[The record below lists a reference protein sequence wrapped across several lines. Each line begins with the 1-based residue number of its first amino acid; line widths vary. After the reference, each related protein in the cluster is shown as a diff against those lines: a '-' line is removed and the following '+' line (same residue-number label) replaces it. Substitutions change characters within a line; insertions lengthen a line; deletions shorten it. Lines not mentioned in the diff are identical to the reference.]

1 VEMQS
6 ADMGRKPAKSRGAGL
21 GGTLILMVFVVVCLA
36 VFSALSFVT
45 ARADLALSEK
55 NTMALEAYYTA
66 DAAAQA
72 KLAQI
77 DDCLVQAAGKSGN
90 YAANCAALLT
100 ELPDLVYQAGSG
112 IQPDKVAFEMKVDD
126 VRTLYVELALKS
138 QAEINLAKIANEL
151 RSYIGVSS
159 GTTSDAIRYTITAY
173 KTVNN
178 STWETTSR
186 IEVWP
191 GQ

>member
-1 VEMQS
+1 MENP
-6 ADMGRKPAKSRGAGL
+6 AAEIGRKPAKSRGAGL

-55 NTMALEAYYTA
+55 NNDALEAFYTA
-66 DAAAQA
+66 DAAAQT

-77 DDCLVQAAGKSGN
+77 DDRLVQAAGKAGD

-100 ELPDLVYQAGSG
+100 GLPDLVYQAGSG
-112 IQPDKVAFEMKVDD
+112 SEPDKVAFEIKVDD
-126 VRTLYVELALKS
+126 VRTLYVELAL
-138 QAEINLAKIANEL
+138 AD
-151 RSYIGVSS
+151 IGQIKTGNS
-159 GTTSDAIRYTITAY
+159 GRYTLTAY

-178 STWETTSR
+178 SAWETTSR
-186 IEVWP
+186 IDVWP

>member
-1 VEMQS
+1 MEIQS

-55 NTMALEAYYTA
+55 NTTALEVYYTA

-77 DDCLVQAAGKSGN
+77 DDCLVQAAGKTGN
-90 YAANCAALLT
+90 YTANCASLLT
-100 ELPDLVYQAGSG
+100 ALPNLVYQAGSLS
-112 IQPDKVAFEMKVDD
+112 QPDKVAFEIKVDD

-138 QAEINLAKIANEL
+138 QAEIYLNEKANEL
-151 RSYIGVSS
+151 RAYMGVSS
-159 GTTSDAIRYTITAY
+159 GTRSNAVRYNVTAY

-178 STWETTSR
+178 SAWETTSR